1 MTNGYDSRVLITTIK
16 RIVDPDRYYSKNQP
30 EYTIFPP
37 SKYDQERFI
46 HSIEANPEWKRSFL
60 TLHQMMKWL
69 KGIIFLVSYYLLV
82 LSILMAFLEG
92 FIGKVIFIVDS
103 IFFWGF
109 QSLF

>member
-1 MTNGYDSRVLITTIK
+1 MTNGYDARVLITTIK

-46 HSIEANPEWKRSFL
+46 HSIEANEEWKRSFL

-69 KGIIFLVSYYLLV
+69 KGIIFLVSSQHMESSSNATMKHNV
-82 LSILMAFLEG
+82 VVKS
-92 FIGKVIFIVDS
+92 
-103 IFFWGF
+103 
-109 QSLF
+109 

>member
-1 MTNGYDSRVLITTIK
+1 MTNGYDARVLITTIK

-46 HSIEANPEWKRSFL
+46 HSIESNEEWKRSFL

-69 KGIIFLVSYYLLV
+69 KGIIFLVSSQHMESPSNATMKHYNARK
-82 LSILMAFLEG
+82 S
-92 FIGKVIFIVDS
+92 
-103 IFFWGF
+103 
-109 QSLF
+109 

>member
-37 SKYDQERFI
+37 SKYDQERFV

-69 KGIIFLVSYYLLV
+69 KGIIFLVSYYLLG
-82 LSILMAFLEG
+82 LSIFSG
-92 FIGKVIFIVDS
+92 GCISRVSQRK
-103 IFFWGF
+103 
-109 QSLF
+109 

>member
-46 HSIEANPEWKRSFL
+46 HSIEANEEWKRSFL

-69 KGIIFLVSYYLLV
+69 KGIIFLVSYYPQDYRV
-82 LSILMAFLEG
+82 YFATSG
-92 FIGKVIFIVDS
+92 
-103 IFFWGF
+103 
-109 QSLF
+109 

>member
-69 KGIIFLVSYYLLV
+69 KGIIFLVSYYLQWKSTIEVVKEEL
-82 LSILMAFLEG
+82 L
-92 FIGKVIFIVDS
+92 
-103 IFFWGF
+103 
-109 QSLF
+109 QSWISTVGSL